1 MCTTKPTG
9 GTTLNSNN
17 FTQQY
22 INGQWKNGS
31 SEKNVEN
38 VNPYTN
44 ETIAT
49 IPSANE
55 EDLNEA
61 YQAAEA
67 AQTDWMQLTPRQ
79 KQGYFDELLN
89 VVTERKDEIVDWL
102 VKEAGSTLV
111 KAEVEYAAAVAIIRE
126 SSSFPTRMK
135 GEILPSNTPGKEN
148 RVYRSPKGV
157 IGVIGPWNFPFHL
170 AMRSIAPAIAT
181 GNTVVVKPASD
192 APVTSGLLI
201 ADIFEEAGF
210 PNGVMNVVVGRGSE
224 IGDAF
229 VTHPT
234 AKLISFTGSTEVG
247 SHIGELAGKH
257 IKDTALELG
266 GNNAM
271 IVLDD
276 ADIDQAVEAAAF
288 GKYLHQG
295 QICMSLNRIVVHEKV
310 HDEFV
315 EKFKQKVA
323 TLQAGDPS
331 EKSTVVGPVINSEAV
346 ERIQE
351 DVRKT
356 VEQGAELV
364 AGGESEGNVMQP
376 TILINVTNDMPTA
389 NHEMFG
395 PVASII
401 KVADEDAAV
410 EVANGSPYGL
420 SGSLF
425 TTDIHRGVELAKRVE
440 TGMIHINDQSVNDEA
455 HVAFGGEKESGI
467 GRFGGEWALDKFT
480 TVKWIGVM
488 TGYREFPF

>member
-1 MCTTKPTG
+1 MMTQKD
-9 GTTLNSNN
+9 
-17 FTQQY
+17 FTQQF

-31 SEKNVEN
+31 SEKTVEN
-38 VNPYTN
+38 VNPYTK
-44 ETIAT
+44 ETIAS

-61 YQAAEA
+61 YEA
-67 AQTDWMQLTPRQ
+67 ARSAQKDWMELTPGK
-79 KQGYFDELLN
+79 KQAYFDELLN
-89 VVTERKDEIVDWL
+89 VVHKRKEEIVDWL
-102 VKEAGSTLV
+102 VKESGSTLV
-111 KAEVEYAAAVAIIRE
+111 KAEVEFQAAAAIIRE
-126 SSSFPTRMK
+126 SASFPTRMK

-170 AMRSIAPAIAT
+170 AMRSIAPALAT

-192 APVTSGLLI
+192 APATSGLLI
-201 ADIFEEAGF
+201 ADLFEEAGF
-210 PNGVMNVVVGRGSE
+210 PKGVINVVVGRGSE

-276 ADIDQAVEAAAF
+276 ADLDQAVEAAAF

-295 QICMSLNRIVVHEKV
+295 QICMSLNRIIVHESV
-310 HDEFV
+310 HDDFV
-315 EKFKQKVA
+315 EKFKEKVA
-323 TLQAGDPS
+323 GLKAGDPS
-331 EKSTVVGPVINSEAV
+331 DKEVVVGPVINSEAV

-351 DVRKT
+351 DVKKT

-364 AGGESEGNVMQP
+364 TGGEAEGNVMEP
-376 TILINVTNDMPTA
+376 TILTGVTNDMPTA

-401 KVADEDAAV
+401 KVGDEDEAV

-488 TGYREFPF
+488 TGYRKFPF